1 MPTVRTSVDIPDVG
15 IDHVWNV
22 VCDFEKH
29 PEYMA
34 DVLEI
39 RYLERD
45 AETALSS
52 WRVLLNG
59 SELTWEEKDFFHP
72 PHRIDFDQT
81 EGDLEVFR
89 GSWTLTETEGG
100 VNVVLEIEFDLGI
113 PSLAAVLDPVGIQA
127 IHSNSRSMLTAI
139 SERRP
144 EPAAR

>member
-1 MPTVRTSVDIPDVG
+1 MPSVRTSVLVPGADIDY
-15 IDHVWNV
+15 VWSV
-22 VCDFEKH
+22 VRDFEKH
-29 PEYMA
+29 PDYMA
-34 DVLEI
+34 DVLDI
-39 RYLERD
+39 RFLERD
-45 AETALSS
+45 DVTALSS

-59 SELTWEEKDFFHP
+59 SELTWEERDHFHP

-89 GSWTLTETEGG
+89 GSWTLTQTDEG
-100 VNVVLEIEFDLGI
+100 VDVVLDIEFDLGI

-144 EPAAR
+144 EPASR

>member
-1 MPTVRTSVDIPDVG
+1 MPVVRTSVDIPGVG

-22 VCDFEKH
+22 VCDFESH
-29 PEYMA
+29 PEYMP
-34 DVLEI
+34 DVLDI

-45 AETALSS
+45 GDTALSS

-59 SELTWEEKDFFHP
+59 SELTWDERDFFHP

-89 GSWTLTETEGG
+89 GSWTLSETATG
-100 VNVVLEIEFDLGI
+100 VNVLLEIEFDLGI

-127 IHSNSRSMLTAI
+127 IHSNSRSMLSAI

-144 EPAAR
+144 EPTVR

>member
-1 MPTVRTSVDIPDVG
+1 MPIVRTSVDIPGVN
-15 IDHVWNV
+15 IEYVWNV
-22 VCDFEKH
+22 VCDLEKH

-39 RYLERD
+39 RYLERN

-59 SELTWEEKDFFHP
+59 SELTWEEKDVFHP
-72 PHRIDFDQT
+72 PYRIDFDQT
-81 EGDLEVFR
+81 DGDLEVFR
-89 GSWTLTETEGG
+89 GSWTLKEIEDG

>member
-1 MPTVRTSVDIPDVG
+1 VDIPNVD
-15 IDHVWNV
+15 IEYVWNI
-22 VCDFEKH
+22 VCDFEHH

-39 RYLERD
+39 RYLERSPD
-45 AETALSS
+45 KALSS

-59 SELTWEEKDFFHP
+59 SELTWEEMDFFRP

-89 GSWTLTETEGG
+89 GSWTLEPNGTG
-100 VNVVLEIEFDLGI
+100 VTVMLEIEFDLGI

-139 SERRP
+139 SERRLL
-144 EPAAR
+144 PAAP

>member
-1 MPTVRTSVDIPDVG
+1 VDIPGVD

-22 VCDFEKH
+22 VCDFESH

-39 RYLERD
+39 TFLERSP
-45 AETALSS
+45 EEALSS

-59 SELTWEEKDFFHP
+59 SELTWEEKDYFHP

-89 GSWTLTETEGG
+89 GSWTLTETETG

-127 IHSNSRSMLTAI
+127 IDSNSRSMLNAI

-144 EPAAR
+144 TTAGR